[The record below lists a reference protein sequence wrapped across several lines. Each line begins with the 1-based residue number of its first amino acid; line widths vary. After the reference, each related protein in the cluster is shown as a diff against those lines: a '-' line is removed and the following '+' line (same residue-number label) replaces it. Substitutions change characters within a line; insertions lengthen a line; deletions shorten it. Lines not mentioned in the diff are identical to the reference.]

1 MHTYEKVLLVAGL
14 VVVGI
19 TLAYRNLLD
28 DEQKKDLREAADA
41 VRAANDEVIDS
52 VSPLVNGTSQ
62 SRREEEIAAEENR
75 AKTAAQWAAIGF

>member
-14 VVVGI
+14 VVVGV

-28 DEQKKDLREAADA
+28 EEQKKDLREAADA
-41 VRAANDEVIDS
+41 VRVANDEVLDS
-52 VSPLVNGTSQ
+52 VSPFVKGASR
-62 SRREEEIAAEENR
+62 SRRDEDNAADGNR

>member
-1 MHTYEKVLLVAGL
+1 MRTYEKVLLIAGL
-14 VVVGI
+14 VVVGV

-28 DEQKKDLREAADA
+28 EEQKKDLREAADA

-52 VSPLVNGTSQ
+52 VSPLVKGGSY

-75 AKTAAQWAAIGF
+75 ARTAAQWQAIGF

>member
-14 VVVGI
+14 VVVGV

-41 VRAANDEVIDS
+41 VRAANDEVIES
-52 VSPLVNGTSQ
+52 VSPLVNGS
-62 SRREEEIAAEENR
+62 SHSHRDEEAAAAENR
-75 AKTAAQWAAIGF
+75 ARTAAQWAEIGF

>member
-1 MHTYEKVLLVAGL
+1 MRTYEKVLLIAGL

-28 DEQKKDLREAADA
+28 EEQKKDLREAADA

-52 VSPLVNGTSQ
+52 VSPLVKGGSH
-62 SRREEEIAAEENR
+62 SRRDEEVAAEENR
-75 AKTAAQWAAIGF
+75 ARTAAQWQAIGF